1 MSAVLLIAR
10 DGRLRRNILVNLKSA
25 FAQLTKKMPFPERT
39 LSLHYVS
46 AVSPIAREGRWR
58 RNTLVKL
65 KSAFA
70 RLKTEIV
77 KATSPMFKQ
86 EHFDIGRLVESDHM
100 SGTFIILEYKS
111 RTLRP

>member
-1 MSAVLLIAR
+1 MSAVLLNVR

-25 FAQLTKKMPFPERT
+25 FARLTKKMPFPERT

-46 AVSPIAREGRWR
+46 ATSPIAREGRWR
-58 RNTLVKL
+58 QNTLINQ
-65 KSAFA
+65 KSALA

-86 EHFDIGRLVESDHM
+86 EHLDIGRLVESDHM
-100 SGTFIILEYKS
+100 SGTVIILE
-111 RTLRP
+111 